1 VENPRQTGEDNDR
14 KLIEQRKAT
23 PGFLN
28 RRATRKGLKHNHLER
43 YQDTASTSMAEF
55 QTEQSPGG
63 SQLDAMQPT
72 SPQPA
77 LEPSPVC
84 DHWQQTI
91 QAVLA
96 VVMFVG
102 ALAMMHYYAPRA
114 TPDTPGDLQSDAKE
128 RKELRQEVHALTA
141 QVDELKQE
149 QAMPAM
155 VLNRYRNSIGYIYGV
170 YQVGFANQ
178 RPAIRAR
185 VSGTGFLVGDGLLA
199 TNRHV
204 AEPWY
209 GDSEAEALINRGAT
223 AMLESLVVFFPGS
236 PTPVNLSPASS
247 SKTCDLAILR
257 AHNEDMNA
265 LRGLP
270 ILPLAKSPST
280 PGEHVTVIGY
290 PMGIAGMVA
299 KSPSGIYERLAYR
312 HNDINAASEL
322 AALSLIRPSATW
334 GHLGD
339 VVGDKLIYDAPTAH
353 GGSGGPVFNA
363 KGEVIGVN
371 SAYMDGFS
379 GGTLGVSVESLR
391 PLLQEAQKQR

>member
-1 VENPRQTGEDNDR
+1 MSEQVPSHIESKQPWPNGPNASASASAEPPPHAPHQSNMVCEN
-14 KLIEQRKAT
+14 
-23 PGFLN
+23 
-28 RRATRKGLKHNHLER
+28 
-43 YQDTASTSMAEF
+43 
-55 QTEQSPGG
+55 
-63 SQLDAMQPT
+63 
-72 SPQPA
+72 
-77 LEPSPVC
+77 
-84 DHWQQTI
+84 WQQML
-91 QAVLA
+91 QGVLA
-96 VVMFVG
+96 VVMFLG
-102 ALAMMHYYAPRA
+102 ALTLMHFYVPRA
-114 TPDTPGDLQSDAKE
+114 TSGPTPDGLQKEDLQKQV
-128 RKELRQEVHALTA
+128 RALSA
-141 QVDELKQE
+141 EVDELQQE
-149 QAMPAM
+149 QAMPTF

-170 YQVGFANQ
+170 YQVGFPNQ
-178 RPAIRAR
+178 RPSLRAR
-185 VSGTGFLVGDGLLA
+185 VSGTGFLAGHGLLA

-209 GDSEAEALINRGAT
+209 GDSESEELIHRGAT
-223 AMLESLVVFFPGS
+223 ATIENLVVFFPGS
-236 PTPVNLSPASS
+236 PTPVNLAPASV
-247 SKTCDLAILR
+247 SKTSDLAILR
-257 AHNEDMNA
+257 ADDSDI

-299 KSPSGIYERLAYR
+299 KSPTNIYERLAYR
-312 HNDINAASEL
+312 HNDISAASEL

-391 PLLQEAQKQR
+391 PLLREAEQQH